1 MTAKLNLASN
11 PFRNRALPWT
21 VAIIVTLASFL
32 ALILIAKSTIQT
44 NAKVATTQS
53 DVTSLQKNITA
64 LNKRAE
70 AINTA
75 LTPEQKRTLKSAH
88 GLVDRKRF
96 SWSQLFTDLEAALPG
111 GVRVSRIVVT
121 GVRAQ
126 DDRTVANLDLT
137 VASKNPTLI
146 TQMIQDMEGQGVFHA
161 ELRTQTLQRGRGEN
175 GAEYEMDVR
184 YVPRAGVSIAPD
196 ERNNRPVDTAGEK
209 SKPQ

>member
-1 MTAKLNLASN
+1 MTAKLNLASK

-21 VAIIVTLASFL
+21 VAIIVTLASFI

-44 NAKVATTQS
+44 NAKAATTQS

-70 AINTA
+70 AIRTA
-75 LTPEQKRTLKSAH
+75 LTPEQQRTLKSAH

-121 GVRAQ
+121 EVRAR

-146 TQMIQDMEGQGVFHA
+146 TQMIEDMEGQGVFHA
-161 ELRTQTLQRGRGEN
+161 ELRTTTLQRGRGEN

-209 SKPQ
+209 SKTQ